1 MNPFPSPC
9 SVLVMDN
16 AQIHHNGRV
25 AQIVESAGCLLLYL
39 PAYSPDLNPIEKAFS
54 VFKSYSTRNHNLL
67 TGGQYYYYM
76 IDEFFR
82 LVFTSNLIKKIFTGC
97 GYGVVVVYLGF
108 KNQM

>member
-1 MNPFPSPC
+1 MNPFPSPF
-9 SVLVMDN
+9 SVFIMDN
-16 AQIHHNGRV
+16 SKIHHNGRV
-25 AQIVESAGCLLLYL
+25 AQIVELAGGLLLYL

-54 VFKSYSTRNHNLL
+54 VFKSSLTHNHNLL
-67 TGGQYYYYM
+67 TGGQDYYYM

-82 LVFTSNLIKKIFTGC
+82 FVFTSNLIKKIFTGC